1 MLPALYLPCYEKD
14 HCHYCLHCFY
24 LIYRRTVQRPG
35 CATVDRHYGYVS
47 LAALGAYFNR
57 VPRWAIYAGMI
68 VCLIWMGTLFKDFI
82 HWIQMGMPSIVDEMH
97 TTKPHIELVR
107 EFLGLL
113 LAMIGL
119 WVVRPREI
127 TRGTRNVTGE
137 TRRVVVFVGHL
148 WGVPTARYASMGI
161 ISWIKIHRNAMSRA
175 DGSGSP
181 FHT

>member
-1 MLPALYLPCYEKD
+1 MQAITAGVVNGWACGLFFGKECSRLCIFHAMKKTIAIIVFIVFILFTAVQYNDPDALRW
-14 HCHYCLHCFY
+14 
-24 LIYRRTVQRPG
+24 I
-35 CATVDRHYGYVS
+35 AIYGYVS

-119 WVVRPREI
+119 WVVRP
-127 TRGTRNVTGE
+127 
-137 TRRVVVFVGHL
+137 
-148 WGVPTARYASMGI
+148 
-161 ISWIKIHRNAMSRA
+161 HRNQ
-175 DGSGSP
+175 
-181 FHT
+181 